1 MSEKKIMNTNE
12 VAIVGGA
19 GFVGSRLTARLRKG
33 KISSNKYDIDLSNH
47 LDKSIFLDVEDADSL
62 DILAGV
68 STIINLAAVHRDDV
82 RPLSRYDD
90 VNVQGAKNVC
100 DAACKHGINKI
111 IFTSSVAIY
120 GFAPADTDESG
131 GCNYFNDYGRTKYL
145 AEQVYKAWQLEDA
158 ESRSLVIVRPTVI
171 FGEGNRGNVYNL
183 LRQIASRRFV
193 MFGDGKNR
201 KSMAYVE
208 NVVAFI
214 EYSLSLEAGLHIYNY
229 IDKPDFDMNTLISG
243 ARMTLFGKIN
253 VGLRLPGFVGI
264 ALGYVADLA
273 AIIIR
278 KPLPVSSIRVKKF
291 MGTTQFSSS
300 VSDTGFIPPLSLEEG
315 LARTLRYEFMEDNSD
330 KRTFETE

>member
-1 MSEKKIMNTNE
+1 VSSKIA
-12 VAIVGGA
+12 VVGGA
-19 GFVGSRLTARLRKG
+19 GFVGSRLALKFEE
-33 KISSNKYDIDLSNH
+33 KDLSYQSFDINVS
-47 LDKSIFLDVEDADSL
+47 LPNNKSVFVDVEDAESL
-62 DILAGV
+62 EKLKYSASIV
-68 STIINLAAVHRDDV
+68 NLAAVHRDDI

-100 DAACKHGINKI
+100 EAACKHGVNKI

-120 GFAPADTDESG
+120 GFAPENTDESG
-131 GCNYFNDYGRTKYL
+131 EVSYFNDYGRTKYL
-145 AEQVYKAWQLEDA
+145 AEQVYKAWQLKDPQ
-158 ESRSLVIVRPTVI
+158 SRTLVIVRPTVI

-183 LRQIASRRFV
+183 LRQIASRRFL
-193 MFGDGKNR
+193 MFGDGTNR

-214 EYSLSLEAGLHIYNY
+214 EYSLSFEPGVHIYNY

-243 ARMTLFGKIN
+243 ARKTLFGKAN

-273 AIIIR
+273 AMIIR

-291 MGTTQFSSS
+291 MGTTQFASS
-300 VSDTGFIPPLSLEEG
+300 VSDTGFVPPVSLEEG